1 MSRNFKRGSC
11 YAKRSARCEILLPA
25 KARQSPFAELM
36 DKLKAIIKR
45 EYLTRV
51 RSKGFIIG
59 TILSPL
65 FMSSFIIVPFFLGR
79 SGGPEKYQ
87 IAVLDQSGD
96 ESLFESLGRALAPA
110 KPLQPR
116 YELWREEVNSEAEL
130 ETRQKALLLRMAD
143 KQLDG
148 YLILPRDT
156 LGQKEIKFYAK
167 NASGFSNRARLEGA
181 INEAVLERR
190 IVREGLNAERIRDLT
205 KSIGLTVVN
214 ERGESDRSRVLLAFI
229 LVMMIYVTVLVYGVT
244 VMRGVMEEKQSRIIE
259 VLLASVRPFD
269 LMLGKVIGIGLVGL
283 TQYLVW
289 ALFGV
294 ALSALSAV
302 SAIAVAGF
310 NMPKISV
317 SLMIFFMAYYLLGY
331 FLYAAFYAM
340 VGAIVSNEDDGQQ
353 AQWPVSMTFAVSIV
367 LSTLAMQNPNG
378 PAVTILSLIPFFG
391 PSLMFLR
398 IALGSAPAW
407 QIAASIILL
416 IVTIVAMTWIAAK
429 IYRVGVLMYGKRPT
443 LPELAR
449 WLRYS

>member
-1 MSRNFKRGSC
+1 
-11 YAKRSARCEILLPA
+11 
-25 KARQSPFAELM
+25 M

-65 FMSSFIIVPFFLGR
+65 FMSSFILIPFLLGR
-79 SGGPEKYQ
+79 SAGPDKYQ
-87 IAVLDQSGD
+87 IVALDQSGD
-96 ESLFESLGRALAPA
+96 AQLFESLALALAPT
-110 KPLQPR
+110 KPGQPR
-116 YELWREEVNSEAEL
+116 YELSREEIDSQEEL
-130 ETRQKALLLRMAD
+130 DARRQALSKRVAD

-148 YLILPRDT
+148 YLILPRDA
-156 LGQKEIKFYAK
+156 LRQEEIKFYAK
-167 NASGFSNRARLEGA
+167 NASSFSNRLRLEDA
-181 INEAVLERR
+181 IKNAIRERR
-190 IVREGLNAERIRDLT
+190 IAREGLDAERVRRLTRDVE
-205 KSIGLTVVN
+205 LTVVN
-214 ERGESDRSRVLLAFI
+214 ERGESERWRVMLAFT
-229 LVMMIYVTVLVYGVT
+229 LVMLIYLTVLIYGVT

-259 VLLASVRPFD
+259 VLLASVSPFD

-283 TQYLVW
+283 TQYVVW
-289 ALFGV
+289 TACGL

-302 SAIAVAGF
+302 AAVAVAGF
-310 NMPKISV
+310 DMPKVSV
-317 SLMIFFMAYYLLGY
+317 SLMIFFMVYYLLGY
-331 FLYAAFYAM
+331 FLYAALYAM
-340 VGAIVSNEDDGQQ
+340 IGSIVSNEDDGQQ
-353 AQWPVSMTFAVSIV
+353 AQWPISMTFAASLVA
-367 LSTLAMQNPNG
+367 STLAMENPNG
-378 PAVTILSLIPFFG
+378 VAVTILSLIPFFG

-416 IVTIVAMTWIAAK
+416 VVTIIAVTWVAAK